1 MTMFA
6 NFLALVSALSIGQTA
21 EVRFQDGSLVRV
33 TMDQPAVEVQT
44 RYGKLTVPIAEIRR
58 VELGLHW
65 PPGRREQLERAIE
78 ALASNAYKERE
89 QATRELLDAG
99 PLAWPLL
106 KQAKSTDPEA
116 LQRVASLMKRLE
128 AKYPQELLQRRESDL
143 VHTAEFPIVG
153 RIAAPAFKATSAHFG
168 ELSLKLSDMRTL
180 TFRGPDQTELTI
192 DAAKHG
198 SAPDQWLD
206 TGINLDVDVR
216 LLINADGQVDLW
228 PQGSG
233 QYMATPKGYTTA
245 GKGSTFMAGALVGR
259 VGEHGKQF
267 LIGERYDGAPG
278 EEGRLYLHI
287 VPSPWNN
294 ASTGSYRARIST
306 SFK

>member
-1 MTMFA
+1 MFT
-6 NFLALVSALSIGQTA
+6 NTLVILASLSLGQTA

-33 TMDQPAVEVQT
+33 SIDQPAIDVQT

-58 VELGLHW
+58 IELGLHW
-65 PPGRREQLERAIE
+65 PPGRREQLERAIQ

-106 KQAKSTDPEA
+106 KQAKASDPEA
-116 LQRVASLMKRLE
+116 IQRSAGLLKRLE
-128 AKYPQELLQRRESDL
+128 AKYPQELLQRRETDL
-143 VHTAEFPIVG
+143 VYTAEFPVVG
-153 RIAAPAFKATSAHFG
+153 RILAPALKATSAHFG
-168 ELSLKLSDMRTL
+168 DLSLKLADLRTL

-206 TGINLDVDVR
+206 TGINLDADVR

-245 GKGSTFMAGALVGR
+245 GKGSTFLAGALVGR
-259 VGEHGKQF
+259 VGDHGKQF

-278 EEGRLYLHI
+278 EEGRFYVHI

>member
-1 MTMFA
+1 M
-6 NFLALVSALSIGQTA
+6 
-21 EVRFQDGSLVRV
+21 
-33 TMDQPAVEVQT
+33 
-44 RYGKLTVPIAEIRR
+44 
-58 VELGLHW
+58 
-65 PPGRREQLERAIE
+65 
-78 ALASNAYKERE
+78 
-89 QATRELLDAG
+89 
-99 PLAWPLL
+99 AWPLL
-106 KQAKSTDPEA
+106 KHAKTTDPEA
-116 LQRVASLMKRLE
+116 IQRVAGLLKRLE
-128 AKYPQELLQRRESDL
+128 SKYPQELLQRRETDL

-153 RIAAPAFKATSAHFG
+153 RVLAPAFKATSAHFG
-168 ELSLKLSDMRTL
+168 DLSLKLADLRTL

-206 TGINLDVDVR
+206 TGINLDADVR

-233 QYMATPKGYTTA
+233 QYMTTPKGYTTA

-259 VGEHGKQF
+259 VGDHGKQF